1 MTLPVAL
8 SGTDVIGQA
17 KTGTGKTLGFGLP
30 LLERVTVPADVEAGR
45 AAPEALT
52 DAPQAL
58 VVVPTRE
65 LCTQVT
71 NDLLTAGKVR
81 NVRVLAIYG
90 GRAYEPQVEALKKG
104 VDVVV
109 GTPGRLLDLAGQKK
123 LNLKHVK
130 SLVLDEA
137 DEMLDLGFLP
147 DVEKIIDML
156 PAKRQTMLFSAT
168 MPGAV
173 IGLARRYMSRP
184 THIRA
189 TAPDD
194 EGATVANIKQFVY
207 RAHNMDKPEMVAR
220 ILQAEGRG
228 LAMIFCRTK
237 RTAADIAEQLQ
248 RRGFASGAVH
258 GDLGQGARE
267 QALRAFRN
275 GKVDVLVCTDVA
287 ARGIDVEGVTHVINY
302 QSPEDEK
309 TYLHRVGRTGRA
321 GAKGTAITFVDW
333 DDIPRW
339 QLINK
344 ALELDFNDPVETY
357 SSSPHLFSDL
367 GIPEGTKGILPR
379 SERTRAGLDAEE
391 LEDLGETGGR
401 GARGRA
407 RGGRGGRDESA
418 PAERERPA
426 RTPRRRRRTRSG
438 APVDAVDAAATPI
451 AETAGTEETPAA
463 ARTPRRRRRTRGGAP
478 AEPVTAAAAPATT
491 AEVVETVQAAAVE
504 TVATAEGPAVLD
516 TPDKPR
522 RRRTR
527 KSAAPEATAT
537 ESAVTTE
544 PTLAE
549 APVAEP
555 VLADSPV
562 AEPEAAPAAETK
574 PRRRTRKT
582 AEPAPQPETA
592 PETAEAEAATKP
604 RRTRKTAAAAD
615 TAEATEA
622 KPRRRTRK
630 AAEPATPDAP
640 AAEAEAGVE
649 AEAKPRRTR
658 KTAAA
663 SEAAADTA
671 EGTEAKPRRTRK
683 ATTAAPETAE
693 AEGETATKPRRTR
706 KTAAASETA
715 TDTAEA
721 TEAKPRRRTRKA
733 AEPATPDAPAAE
745 AEAEAEASV
754 EAKPRR
760 TRKTAAAAE
769 TATDTAEG
777 TEAKPR
783 RTRKATTAAPET
795 AEAEGETATKP
806 RRTRK
811 TAAAAPEAPAAEAE
825 VKPRRTR
832 KTAAAAVDAVD
843 GEAVAAP
850 RARRTRKAVAE
861 AAVPEIPAQATEEP
875 EVKPRRRTRKATAAV
890 EASEA

>member
-30 LLERVTVPADVEAGR
+30 LLERVTVPVDVEAGR
-45 AAPEALT
+45 AEPEDLT

-123 LNLKHVK
+123 LDLRHIK

-156 PAKRQTMLFSAT
+156 PARRQTMLFSAT

-173 IGLARRYMSRP
+173 IGLARRYMSQP

-194 EGATVANIKQFVY
+194 EGATVANIAQHVY
-207 RAHNMDKPEMVAR
+207 RAHSMDKPEMVAR

-309 TYLHRVGRTGRA
+309 TYLHRIGRTGRA
-321 GAKGTAITFVDW
+321 GASGTAITLVDW

-344 ALELDFNDPVETY
+344 ALELDFNDPPETY
-357 SSSPHLFSDL
+357 STSPHLFEELS
-367 GIPEGTKGILPR
+367 IPAGTKGVLPR

-401 GARGRA
+401 GARGRGD
-407 RGGRGGRDESA
+407 RRGGRDESRS
-418 PAERERPA
+418 AERERPA
-426 RTPRRRRRTRSG
+426 RTPRRRRRTRG
-438 APVDAVDAAATPI
+438 GTPLQ
-451 AETAGTEETPAA
+451 ADPAA
-463 ARTPRRRRRTRGGAP
+463 AGTTAEDTSAAVVADNGTAAEDATAPRTLRRRRRTRGGAAESVP
-478 AEPVTAAAAPATT
+478 A
-491 AEVVETVQAAAVE
+491 AEAAV
-504 TVATAEGPAVLD
+504 TTAEGPALD
-516 TPDKPR
+516 ADPAAEAPAKPR

-527 KSAAPEATAT
+527 KSAEATVT
-537 ESAVTTE
+537 SAKSTTE
-544 PTLAE
+544 AVQASEP
-549 APVAEP
+549 APVAE
-555 VLADSPV
+555 VSPAPEAV
-562 AEPEAAPAAETK
+562 ASAEPEGAAAK

-582 AEPAPQPETA
+582 AAEAA
-592 PETAEAEAATKP
+592 VDTAEAVEAKPRRRTRKVAEAAEAAPAAGTEVPVQAVAQEPETTEAKPRRTRKAAAAAETAVDAAEAVETKP
-604 RRTRKTAAAAD
+604 RRTRKTAA
-615 TAEATEA
+615 
-622 KPRRRTRK
+622 
-630 AAEPATPDAP
+630 
-640 AAEAEAGVE
+640 
-649 AEAKPRRTR
+649 
-658 KTAAA
+658 TAAV
-663 SEAAADTA
+663 DTA
-671 EGTEAKPRRTRK
+671 EGAETKPRRTRK
-683 ATTAAPETAE
+683 ATTAAVTATTPDTAE
-693 AEGETATKPRRTR
+693 TKPRRTR
-706 KTAAASETA
+706 KTAATA
-715 TDTAEA
+715 NTAVDT
-721 TEAKPRRRTRKA
+721 TEA
-733 AEPATPDAPAAE
+733 
-745 AEAEAEASV
+745 V
-754 EAKPRR
+754 E
-760 TRKTAAAAE
+760 
-769 TATDTAEG
+769 
-777 TEAKPR
+777 
-783 RTRKATTAAPET
+783 
-795 AEAEGETATKP
+795 TKP

-811 TAAAAPEAPAAEAE
+811 TADS
-825 VKPRRTR
+825 
-832 KTAAAAVDAVD
+832 VDA
-843 GEAVAAP
+843 G
-850 RARRTRKAVAE
+850 
-861 AAVPEIPAQATEEP
+861 IPAQATAEP
-875 EVKPRRRTRKATAAV
+875 EAAPRRRTRKATAATEPV
-890 EASEA
+890 ES

>member
-45 AAPEALT
+45 AAPEDLT

-65 LCTQVT
+65 LCQQVT

-81 NVRVLAIYG
+81 NVRVIAIYG

-147 DVEKIIDML
+147 DVEKIINML
-156 PAKRQTMLFSAT
+156 PVKRQTMLFSAT

-237 RTAADIAEQLQ
+237 RTAADIAEQLE

-309 TYLHRVGRTGRA
+309 TFLHRVGRTGRA

-367 GIPEGTKGILPR
+367 GIPAGTKGVLPR
-379 SERTRAGLDAEE
+379 SERTRAGLDAEV

-401 GARGRA
+401 GARGR
-407 RGGRGGRDESA
+407 GGRGGRAEAAA
-418 PAERERPA
+418 PERERSA
-426 RTPRRRRRTRSG
+426 RAPRSRRRTRGG
-438 APVDAVDAAATPI
+438 APLDASATT
-451 AETAGTEETPAA
+451 AEAPAVESGSVAEPTA
-463 ARTPRRRRRTRGGAP
+463 ARTPRRRRRTRGGAAP
-478 AEPVTAAAAPATT
+478 APVTPAAVSPATDAAEAAVTAVESPAAPS
-491 AEVVETVQAAAVE
+491 
-504 TVATAEGPAVLD
+504 
-516 TPDKPR
+516 TPEKPR

-527 KSAAPEATAT
+527 RSAEPVEAL
-537 ESAVTTE
+537 AVET
-544 PTLAE
+544 PVAE
-549 APVAEP
+549 AAPVA
-555 VLADSPV
+555 V
-562 AEPEAAPAAETK
+562 
-574 PRRRTRKT
+574 
-582 AEPAPQPETA
+582 APQA
-592 PETAEAEAATKP
+592 V
-604 RRTRKTAAAAD
+604 AD
-615 TAEATEA
+615 TAEAVEA

-630 AAEPATPDAP
+630 ATEP
-640 AAEAEAGVE
+640 AAEAAL
-649 AEAKPRRTR
+649 A
-658 KTAAA
+658 
-663 SEAAADTA
+663 TA
-671 EGTEAKPRRTRK
+671 EGTDE
-683 ATTAAPETAE
+683 AAP
-693 AEGETATKPRRTR
+693 ATK
-706 KTAAASETA
+706 S
-715 TDTAEA
+715 
-721 TEAKPRRRTRKA
+721 
-733 AEPATPDAPAAE
+733 
-745 AEAEAEASV
+745 
-754 EAKPRR
+754 
-760 TRKTAAAAE
+760 
-769 TATDTAEG
+769 
-777 TEAKPR
+777 
-783 RTRKATTAAPET
+783 
-795 AEAEGETATKP
+795 

-811 TAAAAPEAPAAEAE
+811 TAAAAPVE
-825 VKPRRTR
+825 
-832 KTAAAAVDAVD
+832 
-843 GEAVAAP
+843 
-850 RARRTRKAVAE
+850 VAE
-861 AAVPEIPAQATEEP
+861 AAADTAEAVEA
-875 EVKPRRRTRKATAAV
+875 KPRRRT
-890 EASEA
+890 